1 MRRSG
6 SSSPNLTRLRLFA
19 LLALALSLSCVS
31 KPATREAPPVA
42 ATNIKLEPKD
52 GKPEA
57 SPAAADAKPASDAT
71 AQSATARVANPEAD
85 AKAAADAKP
94 AAELSLTA
102 RIEKELAFA
111 SPSSLST
118 AEDLIRAN
126 KAQDSEFGRAVLYVS
141 YQLRK
146 RLYPETLDPAASL
159 DPPPLNLLVR
169 TMQETEK
176 GRYPDPALRSA
187 SRLTGL
193 LSTTVLFAPQD
204 AETSRSALAD
214 LAKIGQDPGYSI
226 LIPFFTALDAE
237 RAQDWNRALAQYQ
250 RAEAL
255 AADCYPASLGRVR
268 VLFGLKRRAEA
279 VSLLESLAAAHP
291 NSVDASRLLAQA
303 YYDSGRYDAAAP
315 IIQNVLRAEPTN
327 DAFIAMRAHILILS
341 GNYLQAGP
349 LLDAYATR
357 NPHDPLYLY
366 LRGLFLWKEDKQR
379 ARAVD
384 FLKGAA
390 VLYPRDQR
398 LSLLLAEV
406 LLDGDDPSSQDR
418 QTARGLLE
426 SILALDADNQEAMIF
441 LARDAL
447 AVGNSQRA
455 QAFLDGLLA
464 VNADFKEYGLM
475 TEIAFAAKQYKRA
488 SAWADAWFAASPSDE
503 DAALAKAR
511 SLIETGRG
519 PQALALV
526 TERLAKH
533 PAAKF
538 SAALFFLR
546 SRLQKDPD
554 DAMSDLRSS
563 LMDDP
568 RNLDSI
574 LAMFDAYYGQKD
586 YKKAQFY
593 LRQAQAASP
602 SNAEVASR
610 TKTLGNL
617 ASQ

>member
-1 MRRSG
+1 MRLPGPIPPSRIIL
-6 SSSPNLTRLRLFA
+6 PCVALAA
-19 LLALALSLSCVS
+19 LLLSASCVS
-31 KPATREAPPVA
+31 KPAAREAAPVA
-42 ATNIKLEPKD
+42 ATNIKLEP
-52 GKPEA
+52 
-57 SPAAADAKPASDAT
+57 ADAKPE
-71 AQSATARVANPEAD
+71 PD
-85 AKAAADAKP
+85 AKPAPDAKTGDAPPDAAAAAGAGPGQAPDAKP

-102 RIEKELAFA
+102 RIEKEIAFA
-111 SPSSLST
+111 SPDSLSA

-126 KAQDSEFGRAVLYVS
+126 KAQDSEFGRALLYVA

-146 RLYPETLDPAASL
+146 RLYPETLDPDEIL
-159 DPPPLNLLVR
+159 DPPALNVLVR
-169 TMQETEK
+169 IMQDTEK
-176 GRYPDPALRSA
+176 GRYPDPALRSS
-187 SRLTGL
+187 SRLSAL
-193 LSTTVLFAPQD
+193 MATTVLFAPQD
-204 AETSRSALAD
+204 AETSRAALAD
-214 LAKIGQDPGYSI
+214 LAKIGQDPGYS
-226 LIPFFTALDAE
+226 LLAPYFDALDAE
-237 RAQDWNRALAQYQ
+237 RARDWDRALAGY
-250 RAEAL
+250 RRTESL
-255 AADCYPASLGRVR
+255 AADCYPAGLGRAR
-268 VLFGLKRRAEA
+268 VLLGLKRKAEA
-279 VSLLESLAAAHP
+279 VALLETLAAAHP
-291 NSVDASRLLAQA
+291 DSVDASRLLAQA
-303 YYDSGRYDAAAP
+303 YYDSGRYAAAAP
-315 IIQNVLRAEPTN
+315 LVQNVLRAEPTN

-357 NPHDPLYLY
+357 NPRDPLYLY
-366 LRGLFLWKEDKQR
+366 LRGLFLWKQDKQR
-379 ARAVD
+379 SKAVD
-384 FLKGAA
+384 FLRGAA
-390 VLYPRDQR
+390 ILYPQDQR
-398 LSLLLAEV
+398 LSLLLAAV
-406 LLDGDDPSSQDR
+406 LLDGDEPSSQDR

-426 SILALDADNQEAMIF
+426 SILALDPDNQDAMVF

-455 QAFLDGLLA
+455 LSFLDGLLA
-464 VNADFKEYGLM
+464 ANPDFRDYGLM

-488 SAWADAWFAASPSDE
+488 AGWADAWFAASPSE
-503 DAALAKAR
+503 EAAALAKAR

-519 PQALALV
+519 SQALALV
-526 TERLAKH
+526 NERLARH
-533 PAAKF
+533 PAAKY
-538 SAALFFLR
+538 SAALFYLR

-554 DAMSDLRSS
+554 DAMGDLRSS